1 VSGKPCSGSSSI
13 GLDLPAKCHN
23 GDVAWRRPH
32 CATIHRMIENPIY
45 GGAYAYGM
53 SRVATGY
60 DAGARHRDQLREHPR
75 LGLRF
80 GRRLTSALRRRRPRP
95 GDKWLMD
102 EVFIRIRG
110 RQHHLRR
117 KVDQDGHVLDIL
129 MQKSGL

>member
-1 VSGKPCSGSSSI
+1 
-13 GLDLPAKCHN
+13 
-23 GDVAWRRPH
+23 
-32 CATIHRMIENPIY
+32 M
-45 GGAYAYGM
+45 
-53 SRVATGY
+53 
-60 DAGARHRDQLREHPR
+60 RHRDQLLEHPR

-80 GRRLTSALRRRRPRP
+80 GRRFASALRRRRPRP